1 MKLGYSTWGMPKL
14 SIDVAVERIASLGY
28 DGLEISVLP
37 AWTTAIDTLD
47 AAERK
52 RILQLVN
59 DKGLTI
65 SAISGHASLLEK
77 EQADNERNLGRLK
90 AAIDLAVEWAQNGR
104 IPYVNTLSGGR
115 TADWDEQKEVFAERL
130 LPAAEYAASRGVVL
144 AMEPHVDGLVD
155 TPQRMVEILEMVNA
169 PALKVNFDIS
179 HFDILGMSTEESVSI
194 LAPYSVHTHVKD
206 QRGRYPDYEFL
217 TPGEGDFDYVEY
229 LKAMQAHGYDG
240 FINAEVSIMRQRKP
254 DYDPLAA
261 CDLCYR
267 TLSRAFEDAG
277 IDRK

>member
-14 SIDVAVERIASLGY
+14 KIDDAVERIAALGY
-28 DGLEISVLP
+28 DGLEITVLP
-37 AWTTAIDTLD
+37 AWTTSIDTLD

-52 RILQLVN
+52 RILKLVN

-65 SAISGHASLLEK
+65 SAISGHASLLEATP
-77 EQADNERNLGRLK
+77 ADNERNLQRLK

-104 IPYVNTLSGGR
+104 VPYVNTLSGGR
-115 TADWDEQKEVFAERL
+115 TADWDAQKALFAERL
-130 LPAAEYAASRGVVL
+130 LPAAEYAQAKGVIL

-155 TPQRMVEILEMVNA
+155 TPERMVEILKLVDA

-179 HFDILGMSTEESVSI
+179 HFDILGMTIEESVAT
-194 LAPYSVHTHVKD
+194 LVPYSVHTHVKD
-206 QRGRYPDYEFL
+206 QRGRYPDYQFL
-217 TPGEGDFDYVEY
+217 TPGEGDFDYVAY

-240 FINAEVSIMRQRKP
+240 FITAEVSIMRQRKP

-261 CDLCYR
+261 CDLSYR
-267 TLSRAFEDAG
+267 TLAKAFADAG
-277 IDRK
+277 IARR

>member
-14 SIDVAVERIASLGY
+14 KIDDAVERIAALGY

-37 AWTTAIDTLD
+37 NWTTAIDTLD
-47 AAERK
+47 AVERK
-52 RILQLVN
+52 RILKLVN
-59 DKGLTI
+59 DKALTI
-65 SAISGHASLLEK
+65 SAISGHASLLEADP
-77 EQADNERNLGRLK
+77 ADNERNLARLK
-90 AAIDLAVEWAQNGR
+90 AAIDLAVEWQQNGR

-115 TADWDEQKEVFAERL
+115 TADWDAQKELFAERL
-130 LPAAEYAASRGVVL
+130 LPAAEYAAAKGVTL

-155 TPQRMVEILEMVNA
+155 TPDRMVEILKMVNA

-179 HFDILGMSTEESVSI
+179 HFDILGMTIEESVAT
-194 LAPYSVHTHVKD
+194 LVPYSVHTHVKD

-217 TPGEGDFDYVEY
+217 TPGEGDFDYVAY

-254 DYDPLAA
+254 DYDALAA
-261 CDLCYR
+261 CDLSYR
-267 TLSRAFEDAG
+267 TLSKAFEDAG
-277 IDRK
+277 ISRQ

>member
-14 SIDVAVERIASLGY
+14 PIDQAVERIAANGY

-47 AAERK
+47 AVERK
-52 RILQLVN
+52 RILKLVN

-65 SAISGHASLLEK
+65 TAISGHASLLESDP
-77 EQADNERNLGRLK
+77 ADNVKNLQRLK
-90 AAIDLAVEWAQNGR
+90 AAIDLAVEWQQQGR

-115 TADWDEQKEVFAERL
+115 TADWEAQHEIFAERL
-130 LPAAEYAASRGVVL
+130 LPAAEYAQQKGVTL

-155 TPQRMVEILEMVNA
+155 TPERMVTILKMVNA

-179 HFDILGMSTEESVSI
+179 HFDILGLPTEESVAI

-206 QRGRYPDYEFL
+206 QRGRYPNYEFL

-229 LKAMQAHGYDG
+229 LKAMRAHRYDG

-261 CDLCYR
+261 CDLSYR
-267 TLSRAFEDAG
+267 TLAKAFVDAG
-277 IDRK
+277 IVRK